1 MNKKKES
8 ILYIIVRPIITFLF
22 KIFFTPKIIGSKNIP
37 TEGRIIL
44 AGNHTSNFDCLLLIS
59 CTKRPIHFLAKK
71 ELWKGFKK
79 IIFNNLGLIPVDRK
93 NKNHNALV
101 SAEEYLDNEMLIGIF
116 PEGTTEK
123 EGKMLPFKIGA
134 VKMANDK
141 NSKIVPFVIKGKYK
155 LFSKNLTIEF
165 LKPIK
170 ITSNLEK
177 EIKKLE
183 DIIHSK
189 IEGDNNVNI

>member
-71 ELWKGFKK
+71 ELWNGFKK

-170 ITSNLEK
+170 ITSNLEI

>member
-170 ITSNLEK
+170 ITSNLEI

>member
-134 VKMANDK
+134 VKM
-141 NSKIVPFVIKGKYK
+141 SKYTDSRVVPFAITGKY
-155 LFSKNLTIEF
+155 
-165 LKPIK
+165 
-170 ITSNLEK
+170 
-177 EIKKLE
+177 
-183 DIIHSK
+183 
-189 IEGDNNVNI
+189 